1 MMTHCDKIAPV
12 DLTLLIFIVILDEQ
26 GGSRPMYEDIL
37 EHVNLF
43 SGLRKKDLKEV
54 ATHCREGKYSPGS
67 VLISQ
72 GEKGLGLFII
82 TQGTVRITR
91 TNSSNGAEE
100 VLGTAGEGDI
110 IGELALL
117 DDLPRSAT
125 VTAVDNVTVLV
136 LPFWEFR
143 IVMSRIFSSD
153 PDVALDLL
161 AVLSRRLRA
170 AEQRA
175 YE

>member
-1 MMTHCDKIAPV
+1 
-12 DLTLLIFIVILDEQ
+12 
-26 GGSRPMYEDIL
+26 MYEDTL
-37 EHVNLF
+37 ARVDLF
-43 SGLRKKDLKEV
+43 SGLSKKDLKEV
-54 ATHCREGKYSPGS
+54 AKSCREGNYSPGS

-72 GEKGLGLFII
+72 GEKGLGLFIL
-82 TQGTVRITR
+82 TKGTVHITR
-91 TNSSNGAEE
+91 ANSPDGAEE
-100 VLGTAGEGDI
+100 VLGTAGAGDV

-125 VTAVDNVTVLV
+125 VTAIDDVTVLV

-143 IVMSRIFSSD
+143 IVMRHILSSD
-153 PDVALDLL
+153 PEVGLDLL